1 MPSARSH
8 PSAPAWLQWL
18 AGRVLQ
24 HGLLR
29 INLLLSLLAAGA
41 AATAG
46 ALVVLW
52 AGGGRPWEAAA
63 LAGVSCALLAPWVNA
78 LLLRLWCAI
87 GQAGAGGV
95 RGRPLL
101 DELTGVPMRL
111 PFLAAAER
119 EFARCRR
126 YQMPA
131 ALLLIDAD
139 HFRRLNAQRGHA
151 CGDAVLRQ
159 IARLAQSQL
168 RQADLIGRFGGEE
181 LVVLLPH
188 TDPLGALDVADRIRE
203 RVAGLRMQW
212 REHAVHVTVSIGVA
226 PLEPVHGSVEAL
238 LQDADAAL
246 LAAKEAGRNCVRAA
260 PIEPHEIEA
269 PSRDVPRRAPRGG

>member
-1 MPSARSH
+1 MPSARSR

-18 AGRVLQ
+18 AGRLLQ
-24 HGLLR
+24 QGLLR
-29 INLLLSLLAAGA
+29 INLLLSLLAVGA

-46 ALVVLW
+46 ALVMLW
-52 AGGGRPWEAAA
+52 AGGGRPWEAAL

-87 GQAGAGGV
+87 GQAGAGGE
-95 RGRPLL
+95 RSRPLV
-101 DELTGVPMRL
+101 DELTGVLMRL
-111 PFLAAAER
+111 PFMAAAER

-139 HFRRLNAQRGHA
+139 HFRRLNVQRGHA

-168 RQADLIGRFGGEE
+168 RQADLVGRFGGEV
-181 LVVLLPH
+181 LAVLLPH
-188 TDPLGALDVADRIRE
+188 TDTLGALDVADRIRE

-212 REHAVHVTVSIGVA
+212 REHAVHVTVSVGVA
-226 PLEPVHGSVEAL
+226 PLAPAHASIDAL
-238 LQDADAAL
+238 MHDADAAL

-260 PIEPHEIEA
+260 PIEPHETET
-269 PSRDVPRRAPRGG
+269 PQRGVPRRAPRGG